1 MRLFEGTQWDA
12 PPKCDRCGK
21 LESECNCPPIPK
33 PKPAAIPPEK
43 QTIRMSTEKRKRGKW
58 MTVLAGFQF
67 PDEEDRKDFLKK
79 LKDHCG
85 AGGTIQ
91 GEELEIQGDQTK
103 KLRPYLTQ
111 LGYRLK

>member
-12 PPKCDRCGK
+12 PPKCDRCEK
-21 LESECNCPPIPK
+21 LESECKCPPLPK
-33 PKPAAIPPEK
+33 PKPASVPPEK
-43 QTIRMSTEKRKRGKW
+43 QTIRMTTEKRKRGKL
-58 MTVLAGFQF
+58 MTILKGLQF
-67 PDEEDRKDFLKK
+67 PDESDRKDFLKK

-91 GEELEIQGDQTK
+91 DDELEIQGDQMK
-103 KLRPYLTQ
+103 KLRPYLID